1 MKQDSQQLQAANEK
15 ITQTLIQSTCSIQSM
30 MEKNYPVKHLQQS
43 IGLTAFHYCFQWTF
57 SLVYILAK
65 VKKKILLISTLFSG
79 LCCSWDLIISQEVIG
94 IGHSAFVITLSSN
107 CHFQKALNSKWHI
120 QGTREATEYHS
131 ISHVLPLVFADS
143 MKRDYCDSEDR
154 WQNIVHIPKY
164 QLQQGWTMSAELC
177 WSTSL
182 STGGL
187 ENSSSSTTGT
197 ANS

>member
-1 MKQDSQQLQAANEK
+1 MQ
-15 ITQTLIQSTCSIQSM
+15 
-30 MEKNYPVKHLQQS
+30 YPVNDGEKLSSEASSAKHWFDCISLLLSVDFFFS
-43 IGLTAFHYCFQWTF
+43 IHF
-57 SLVYILAK
+57 SK
-65 VKKKILLISTLFSG
+65 GKKKILLISTLFSG